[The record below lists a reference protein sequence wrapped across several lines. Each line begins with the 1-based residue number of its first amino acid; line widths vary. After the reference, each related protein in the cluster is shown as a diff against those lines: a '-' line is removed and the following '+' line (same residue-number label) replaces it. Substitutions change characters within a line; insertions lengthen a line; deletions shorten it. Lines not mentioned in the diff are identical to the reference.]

1 MSEYN
6 SIKNSFSDL
15 DTSIGNSRGSTGS
28 IPLEQQR
35 ELLIRE
41 AKAGALPAQK
51 LLALMYKTGMGPF
64 QKDAKQAVFWYRKA
78 AEQGD
83 AEAQVTLGEC
93 YDEGFGVEKD
103 ESKAAE
109 WYYKAACQGN
119 ARGLCNLGIDYVSG
133 TGCAKDPEKG
143 FQYLTKAAKQGN
155 ARAYRCLGLCY
166 ENALGTQK
174 DDEKAL
180 AAYKKAVELGD
191 KEAQK
196 YIDELQPKVLKARE
210 TAEAYRRLHNPTP
223 EEREADRKAAQ
234 ETARRKEIER
244 AQSKKPELTGIVSL
258 LVSVGAILWAK
269 AVWDQQVEGS
279 AYIILAI
286 LLFFSAGIGFGRA
299 GSSLGLRFRT
309 GFLVGSFLS
318 VALLHFGA
326 VEKDYPYAV
335 TIYLVL
341 AGLLVMV
348 FLLSISRKNIRLRV
362 LTRNN
367 TKK

>member
-78 AEQGD
+78 ADQGD
-83 AEAQVTLGEC
+83 AEAQVSLGEC
-93 YDEGFGVEKD
+93 YDEGFGV
-103 ESKAAE
+103 
-109 WYYKAACQGN
+109 
-119 ARGLCNLGIDYVSG
+119 GIDYVSG

-143 FQYLTKAAKQGN
+143 FEYLTKAAKQGN
-155 ARAYRCLGLCY
+155 ARAYRCLGICY
-166 ENALGTQK
+166 ENALGTPK
-174 DDEKAL
+174 DIEKAL
-180 AAYKKAVELGD
+180 TAYKKAVELGD

-210 TAEAYRRLHNPTP
+210 DAEQRRRLHNPTP

-244 AQSKKPELTGIVSL
+244 AQSKKPELTGI
-258 LVSVGAILWAK
+258 W
-269 AVWDQQVEGS
+269 
-279 AYIILAI
+279 
-286 LLFFSAGIGFGRA
+286 
-299 GSSLGLRFRT
+299 
-309 GFLVGSFLS
+309 
-318 VALLHFGA
+318 
-326 VEKDYPYAV
+326 
-335 TIYLVL
+335 
-341 AGLLVMV
+341 
-348 FLLSISRKNIRLRV
+348 
-362 LTRNN
+362 
-367 TKK
+367 